1 MLKPPKILVGSIPSK
16 VKQESLEVRIFVCE
30 GDRQK
35 LTSLCLR
42 SVVMGEDS
50 ENVGKVKNGL
60 IRDNRLVVNSHI
72 KDILKQKSKL
82 NNMERSNFDRNE
94 MEIEQENNNNKMPS
108 TKMDD
113 NVKHRRI
120 SESCLPHDGESSRV
134 SHHVRRRVLNG
145 GVSPVNEEAQSLRSR
160 TLDSEKLL
168 YRSRS
173 YTPTRLHHEKT
184 HHMPTWDII
193 DTDED
198 R

>member
-1 MLKPPKILVGSIPSK
+1 M
-16 VKQESLEVRIFVCE
+16 CE

-60 IRDNRLVVNSHI
+60 ICNNRLVANAHI

-82 NNMERSNFDRNE
+82 NNMEGSNFDRNQ
-94 MEIEQENNNNKMPS
+94 MEIVQENNNNNNVPS

-113 NVKHRRI
+113 DVKHRRI
-120 SESCLPHDGESSRV
+120 SESCLPHGGESSRV
-134 SHHVRRRVLNG
+134 SHYVKCRVLNG
-145 GVSPVNEEAQSLRSR
+145 GVSPVNEEAKSLRSR

-173 YTPTRLHHEKT
+173 YTPTRLYHEKT